1 MRLAHSTLHAYR
13 LPYERPVRWS
23 DIVEEGG
30 TFLMLRLQSDEGHEG
45 VAEMTVKPTWTGFG
59 LEGLRASL
67 AEVLLPR
74 LAQVDLSDAGAV
86 ARCLE
91 GIPGLHAPKA
101 LVDNAVWDLRAAAAG
116 APLWQQWQGRA
127 RVPVSFTVT
136 RQAPGLMAREAA
148 ALVERLGLRMLKVKG
163 GQGVAVD
170 AEALRA
176 LRSAVG
182 DGVGFYVDANGAYA
196 PGEARDY
203 AQALFDAGAC
213 VVEDPCPLAPGR
225 GFTALQAGLPGP
237 LLVDFGCWSAQ
248 DTALFIE
255 AGARAFSLKPGRFGL
270 TVTRAMQAL
279 AEAAGA
285 TTVVG
290 MFGESA
296 VGTWQAL
303 MQAASLDARALPAEV
318 TWFLSMREQVLHEV
332 PAVRDG
338 CIELPAAASVAG
350 RVDWERVGRLSVAPA
365 QSLAC

>member
-1 MRLAHSTLHAYR
+1 MRLARCTLHAYR

-30 TFLMLRLQSDEGHEG
+30 TFLMLHLQSHDGHEG

-67 AEVLLPR
+67 VEVLLPR
-74 LAQVDLSDAGAV
+74 LAPVDLSDAGAV
-86 ARCLE
+86 TRCLD
-91 GIPGLHAPKA
+91 GVPGLHAPKA
-101 LVDNAVWDLRAAAAG
+101 MVDNALWDLRAG
-116 APLWQQWQGRA
+116 ASGKPLWQQWQGQS

-148 ALVERLGLRMLKVKG
+148 GLVERLGLRMLKVKG
-163 GQGVAVD
+163 GQGAAVD

-176 LRSAVG
+176 LRAAVG
-182 DGVGFYVDANGAYA
+182 DGVRFYVDANGAYA
-196 PGEARDY
+196 PGQARDY

-213 VVEDPCPLAPGR
+213 VVEDPCALVPGR
-225 GFTALQAGLPGP
+225 SFTALQSGVSGP

-270 TVTRAMQAL
+270 SVTRAMQVL

-296 VGTWQAL
+296 LGTWQAL
-303 MQAASLDARALPAEV
+303 MQAACLGAQALPAEV
-318 TWFLSMREQVLHEV
+318 TWYLSMREQVLAEI
-332 PAVRDG
+332 PLVRDG
-338 CIELPAAASVAG
+338 CIELPDAVGVAR
-350 RVDWERVGRLSVAPA
+350 RVDWQRVDRLSVAPA
-365 QSLAC
+365 QSLAF